1 MSDLNDKLINVIL
14 SSKSKATLGESF
26 RDAFLYKFHNK
37 KEEAKIN
44 YIRNKT
50 IKDGYSV
57 IAKDANKLKKQLHG
71 YPVKR
76 GDKLTAVDRNIKT
89 NVKAQMTEWKMWDE
103 PGFNELVPIVLDISK
118 QISQTKFKNRKINS
132 KLDSM
137 WGVKYKSEEITIAH
151 DHWPAVWS
159 FVYYLN
165 APKNAPG
172 LFFTEMG
179 EHGGEIKIEP
189 GLLIFFEGHITH
201 EVKSKKFEG
210 HRYVVSG
217 NIYD

>member
-1 MSDLNDKLINVIL
+1 MFNIIKKDLPLKSLITTFECKLDKP
-14 SSKSKATLGESF
+14 EM
-26 RDAFLYKFHNK
+26 DK
-37 KEEAKIN
+37 K
-44 YIRNKT
+44 
-50 IKDGYSV
+50 IKRIIDEY
-57 IAKDANKLKKQLHG
+57 
-71 YPVKR
+71 
-76 GDKLTAVDRNIKT
+76 GDRQNHKT